1 MGTVASA
8 SPAFHTKQQQ
18 RSKQMNKTLTIKIS
32 KWFGVHIER
41 MKGSDDKWYLSF
53 VWWMPRNSHQLRHVY
68 TSIRSI

>member
-1 MGTVASA
+1 
-8 SPAFHTKQQQ
+8 
-18 RSKQMNKTLTIKIS
+18 MNKTITIKIS

-53 VWWMPRNSHQLRHVY
+53 VWWMPRNSHQLRYFY